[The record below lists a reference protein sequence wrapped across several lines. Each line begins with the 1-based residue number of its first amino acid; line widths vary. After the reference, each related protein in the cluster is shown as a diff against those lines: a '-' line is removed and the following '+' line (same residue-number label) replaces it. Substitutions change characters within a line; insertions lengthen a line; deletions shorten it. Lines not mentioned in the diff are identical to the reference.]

1 MPALGRD
8 FRAGPLQNRGSG
20 LRLINSNKRRR
31 SMNLVDRVKGII
43 VSPKTEWPVIAG
55 EPGDVGYLF
64 SNYVAILAAIPAVCG
79 FIGRLLLGGSLIGG
93 LIAAVVGYLLTF
105 VAVYIVAWIIN
116 LLAPTFSSQKNFEN
130 ALKVTV
136 YSYTPSWLA
145 GVFLLIPALGFLK
158 ILGLYGL
165 YLLYLGLSPLMKTPP
180 EKAIWY
186 TIVSVVCAIIV
197 AIVIFSVITAII
209 GVGLFM

>member
-1 MPALGRD
+1 
-8 FRAGPLQNRGSG
+8 
-20 LRLINSNKRRR
+20 
-31 SMNLVDRVKGII
+31 MNLVERVKGII
-43 VSPKTEWPVIAG
+43 LSPKTEWPVIAG

-79 FIGRLLLGGSLIGG
+79 FIGSVIVGAPIIGALL
-93 LIAAVVGYLLTF
+93 AAVIQYVLAF
-105 VAVYIVAWIIN
+105 VAVYIVALIVN
-116 LLAPTFSSQKNFEN
+116 LLAPTFGSQKSFAS

-145 GVFLLIPALGFLK
+145 GVFLLIPGLRFLT

-165 YLLYLGLSPLMKTPP
+165 YLLWLGLPPVMKTPP

-186 TIVSVVCAIIV
+186 TIVIVVCAIVV
-197 AIVIFSVITAII
+197 AIVLGAIITAVI
-209 GVGLFM
+209 GVRMFM